1 METTKLGD
9 VLVEKGVHVLA
20 DTMSL
25 HYDKAVWGEDAD
37 EFHPERY
44 LHGTLL
50 PSFDFFVHYDIG
62 LRYFSRWESTDRQT
76 ALSWIPFG
84 AGPRTCIGMRLA
96 LIEEKLTMARL
107 LRDYD
112 IIACSETE
120 VRKQ

>member
-50 PSFDFFVHYDIG
+50 PSFDFFVHYD
-62 LRYFSRWESTDRQT
+62 LLAYDTFSDGNRPIARR
-76 ALSWIPFG
+76 PFRG
-84 AGPRTCIGMRLA
+84 FPSVPVP
-96 LIEEKLTMARL
+96 AR
-107 LRDYD
+107 
-112 IIACSETE
+112 ASECDW
-120 VRKQ
+120 R